1 MSARENDSGHDLEG
15 CHMVDDMLKLDETGK
30 TLCDKNISLK
40 EIASNI
46 RKLPNNKSPGCDGLT
61 TDL

>member
-1 MSARENDSGHDLEG
+1 
-15 CHMVDDMLKLDETGK
+15 MVDDMLKLDETGK